1 MTKQQTSIL
10 LLVLLIL
17 AAPAGF
23 YLIQTR
29 RIASSVVFQDSD
41 NHRLSINLAAV
52 TEANLRLRLSKAD
65 PELDARRALSVRDW
79 RLAAIAGHHGAI
91 VPGFQ
96 PAYAA
101 IKNSIR
107 FKFIAYPPDEE
118 SRKRAESYCV
128 DYNAVVLRHV
138 TGKLE

>member
-1 MTKQQTSIL
+1 MTKKQTSIL

-52 TEANLRLRLSKAD
+52 TEANLRLRLSKA
-65 PELDARRALSVRDW
+65 DARRALSVRDW